1 MKQKTRHL
9 LGLSG
14 GKDSSALAVYMR
26 DRVPEMEYFFSDT
39 GKELPETYEF
49 LDRLEV
55 FLGKPIVRLNMERD
69 PSENRDFDHWLT
81 LYGGLLP
88 SSQVRWCTVNLKIRP
103 FEEYVGEDKAYNYIA
118 IRADED
124 RVGYKPLK
132 TAALR
137 NIEPKYP
144 FKEDGITKE
153 DVYRILEESGVGLP
167 DYYKWRTRSG
177 CYFCFFQRKSEWVGL
192 LEEHP
197 DLFELAKGYEKFNEE
212 TGERFTW
219 SQGESLE
226 ELSDPE
232 RIAEIKANTEKAIED
247 KKKAIAEKKMT
258 KPNQTLMQ
266 ILSPAEILTE
276 VLDDEDDE
284 EPCLICHK

>member
-1 MKQKTRHL
+1 MAQKVRHL

-26 DRVPEMEYFFSDT
+26 DKVPEMEYFFSDT

-49 LDRLEV
+49 LDRLEA
-55 FLGKPIVRLNMERD
+55 FLGKPIARLNMNAD
-69 PSENRDFDHWLT
+69 SHSNRDFDHWLT

-124 RVGYKPLK
+124 RDGYKPLK
-132 TAALR
+132 TPSLR

-153 DVYRILEESGVGLP
+153 DVFRILEESGVGLP
-167 DYYKWRTRSG
+167 EYYKWRTRSG

-192 LEEHP
+192 LEQHP
-197 DLFELAKGYEKFNEE
+197 DLFELAKEYEKFDHE

-219 SQGESLE
+219 CQGESLE
-226 ELSDPE
+226 ELSQPE
-232 RIAEIKANTEKAIED
+232 RIAQIKANTEKAMAS
-247 KKKAIAEKKMT
+247 KKTA
-258 KPNQTLMQ
+258 KPNRRL
-266 ILSPAEILTE
+266 IEILTD
-276 VLDDEDDE
+276 VHDDEDDE

>member
-1 MKQKTRHL
+1 MAQKIRHL

-14 GKDSSALAVYMR
+14 GKDSSALAIYMR
-26 DRVPEMEYFFSDT
+26 DKEPEMEYFFTDT

-49 LDRLEV
+49 LDKLEV
-55 FLGKPIVRLNMERD
+55 FLGKPIIRLNVE
-69 PSENRDFDHWLT
+69 RDFDHWLT
-81 LYGGLLP
+81 LHGGLLP
-88 SSQVRWCTVNLKIRP
+88 SSQVRWCTIKLKIRP
-103 FEEYVGEDKAYNYIA
+103 FEKYVEKYIGEDKVYHYIA

-124 RVGYKPLK
+124 RVGYKPPK
-132 TAALR
+132 ISSLR

-144 FKEDGITKE
+144 FKEAGKTKE
-153 DVYRILEESGVGLP
+153 DVYQILEDNGLGLP

-192 LEEHP
+192 LEQHP
-197 DLFELAKGYEKFNEE
+197 DLFELAKSYEKFNSE

-226 ELSDPE
+226 ELSNPE
-232 RIAEIKANTEKAIED
+232 RIAQIKANT
-247 KKKAIAEKKMT
+247 KKAMASKKT
-258 KPNQTLMQ
+258 AKPNRRL
-266 ILSPAEILTE
+266 IEILTD
-276 VLDDEDDE
+276 VHDDEDDE

>member
-1 MKQKTRHL
+1 MAKKIRHL

-26 DRVPEMEYFFSDT
+26 DRVPEMEYFFTDT
-39 GKELPETYEF
+39 GKELPETYDF

-55 FLGKPIVRLNMERD
+55 FLGKPIVRLNMD
-69 PSENRDFDHWLT
+69 PDANKNRDFDHWLT
-81 LYGGLLP
+81 LYKGLLP
-88 SSQVRWCTVNLKIRP
+88 SSQVRWCTVNLKIKP
-103 FEEYVGEDKAYNYIA
+103 FEEYVGKDKVYHYIA

-124 RVGYKPLK
+124 RIGYKPPKISSLC
-132 TAALR
+132 

-144 FKEDGITKE
+144 FKEDRITKD
-153 DVYRILEESGVGLP
+153 DVYRILEESGLGLP

-192 LEEHP
+192 LEQHP
-197 DLFELAKGYEKFNEE
+197 DLFELAKEYEKFNSE

-226 ELSDPE
+226 ELASPE
-232 RIAEIKANTEKAIED
+232 RIAQIKANTEKAKAF
-247 KKKAIAEKKMT
+247 KKKE
-258 KPNQTLMQ
+258 KPNRRL
-266 ILSPAEILTE
+266 IEILTD
-276 VLDDEDDE
+276 VHDDEDDE

>member
-1 MKQKTRHL
+1 MKNDSTEQNRRHI

-26 DRVPEMEYFFSDT
+26 DKVPDMEYAFCDT

-49 LDRLEV
+49 LDRLEA
-55 FLGKPIVRLNMERD
+55 FLGKKVERLNAER
-69 PSENRDFDHWLT
+69 EFDHWLSVF
-81 LYGGLLP
+81 GGLLP
-88 SSQVRWCTVNLKIRP
+88 SAQVRWCTRLLKIKP
-103 FEEYVGEDKAYNYIA
+103 FEEFVGDDLAYNYVA

-132 TAALR
+132 TVALR

-144 FKEDGITKE
+144 FKEDGITE
-153 DVYRILEESGVGLP
+153 TDVYRILEESGLGLP
-167 DYYKWRTRSG
+167 EYYKWRTRSG
-177 CYFCFFQRKSEWVGL
+177 CYFCFYQRKAEWVGL
-192 LEEHP
+192 MENHS

-219 SQGESLE
+219 SQGESLV
-226 ELSDPE
+226 ELSDTE
-232 RIAEIKANTEKAIED
+232 RIKQIKENYRKAIERT
-247 KKKAIAEKKMT
+247 KASQ
-258 KPNQTLMQ
+258 PNRRL
-266 ILSPAEILTE
+266 LEIFGD
-276 VLDDEDDE
+276 VLDDEDNE

>member
-1 MKQKTRHL
+1 MGQKIRHL

-39 GKELPETYEF
+39 GKELPETYAY
-49 LDRLEV
+49 LDLLEA
-55 FLGKPIVRLNMERD
+55 FLGKPIVRLNMNPD
-69 PSENRDFDHWLT
+69 DSKNRDFDHWLT

-103 FEEYVGEDKAYNYIA
+103 FEEYVGENKAYHYIA

-124 RVGYKPLK
+124 RVGYKPP
-132 TAALR
+132 TTSSLR

-153 DVYRILEESGVGLP
+153 DVYRILEESGLGLP
-167 DYYKWRTRSG
+167 DYYQWRTRSG

-192 LEEHP
+192 LEQHP
-197 DLFELAKGYEKFNEE
+197 DLFELAKDYEKFNSE

-219 SQGESLE
+219 SQGESLG
-226 ELSDPE
+226 ELSEPE
-232 RIAEIKANTEKAIED
+232 RITQIKANT
-247 KKKAIAEKKMT
+247 KKATASKKME
-258 KPNQTLMQ
+258 KPNRRL
-266 ILSPAEILTE
+266 IEILTD
-276 VLDDEDDE
+276 VHDDEDDE

>member
-1 MKQKTRHL
+1 MGQKVRHL

-55 FLGKPIVRLNMERD
+55 FLGKPIERLNMDTD
-69 PSENRDFDHWLT
+69 PNKNRDFDHWLT
-81 LYGGLLP
+81 LYRGLLP

-103 FEEYVGEDKAYNYIA
+103 FEEYVGEDKAYNYVA

-124 RVGYKPLK
+124 RDGYKPLK
-132 TAALR
+132 TASLR

-153 DVYRILEESGVGLP
+153 DVYRILEESGLGLP
-167 DYYKWRTRSG
+167 DYYNWRTRSG

-197 DLFELAKGYEKFNEE
+197 DLFELAKEYEKINEE

-219 SQGESLE
+219 CQGESLE
-226 ELSDPE
+226 ELSKPE
-232 RIAEIKANTEKAIED
+232 RIAQIKANAEKAMTS
-247 KKKAIAEKKMT
+247 KKAA
-258 KPNQTLMQ
+258 KPNRR
-266 ILSPAEILTE
+266 
-276 VLDDEDDE
+276 LDRN
-284 EPCLICHK
+284 PHRCPR

>member
-1 MKQKTRHL
+1 MEQKVRHL

-55 FLGKPIVRLNMERD
+55 FLGKPIVRLNMNSD
-69 PSENRDFDHWLT
+69 PNSNRDFDHWLT

-88 SSQVRWCTVNLKIRP
+88 SSQVRWCTVNLKIKP
-103 FEEYVGEDKAYNYIA
+103 FEEYVGEDSAYNYVA

-132 TAALR
+132 TASLR

-153 DVYRILEESGVGLP
+153 DVYQILEESGLGLP

-197 DLFELAKGYEKFNEE
+197 DLFELAKSYEKFNPE

-232 RIAEIKANTEKAIED
+232 RIAQIKANTEKAMAS
-247 KKKAIAEKKMT
+247 KKSA
-258 KPNQTLMQ
+258 KPNRRL
-266 ILSPAEILTE
+266 IEILTD
-276 VLDDEDDE
+276 VHDDEDDE

>member
-1 MKQKTRHL
+1 MAQKIRHL

-39 GKELPETYEF
+39 GKELPETYAF

-55 FLGKPIVRLNMERD
+55 FLGKPIARLNMEPD

-103 FEEYVGEDKAYNYIA
+103 FEEYVGEDKAYNYVA

-132 TAALR
+132 TVSLR

-153 DVYRILEESGVGLP
+153 DVYRILEESGLGLP

-192 LEEHP
+192 LEQHP

-226 ELSDPE
+226 ELSQPE
-232 RIAEIKANTEKAIED
+232 RIAEIKANTEKALAS
-247 KKKAIAEKKMT
+247 KKTA
-258 KPNQTLMQ
+258 KPNQRLIQ
-266 ILSPAEILTE
+266 ILTD
-276 VLDDEDDE
+276 VHDDEDDE

>member
-1 MKQKTRHL
+1 MEQKVRHV

-39 GKELPETYEF
+39 SKELQETYDF
-49 LDRLEV
+49 LDRLEA
-55 FLGKPIVRLNMERD
+55 FLGKPIVRLNMNAD
-69 PSENRDFDHWLT
+69 VNSNRDFDHWLT
-81 LYGGLLP
+81 VYGGLLP
-88 SSQVRWCTVNLKIRP
+88 SSQIRWCTVNLKIRP
-103 FEEYVGEDKAYNYIA
+103 FEEYIGEDKAYHYIA

-124 RVGYKPLK
+124 RIGYKPPSISSLH
-132 TAALR
+132 

-153 DVYRILEESGVGLP
+153 DVYRILEESGLGLP

-192 LEEHP
+192 LEQHP
-197 DLFELAKGYEKFNEE
+197 DLFELAKGYEKFNTE

-219 SQGESLE
+219 CQGESLE
-226 ELSDPE
+226 ELSQPE
-232 RIAEIKANTEKAIED
+232 RIAQIKANTEKAMAS
-247 KKKAIAEKKMT
+247 KKTA
-258 KPNQTLMQ
+258 KPNRRL
-266 ILSPAEILTE
+266 IEILTD
-276 VLDDEDDE
+276 VHDDEDDE